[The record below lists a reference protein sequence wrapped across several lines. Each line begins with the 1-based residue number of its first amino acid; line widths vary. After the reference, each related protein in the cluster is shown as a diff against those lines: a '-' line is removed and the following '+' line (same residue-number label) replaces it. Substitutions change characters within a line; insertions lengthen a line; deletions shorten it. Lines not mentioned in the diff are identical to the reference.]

1 MYCSRSVRI
10 KLVLTHAEG
19 TCIERHFADTPY
31 TQLVQHAKAMAGRV
45 GALAGEPRFRFVDE
59 DGDEVHMT
67 SEEGRQHA
75 IDFFKPSASSR
86 YLKLS
91 VAFAPPMS
99 TALAELDDE

>member
-1 MYCSRSVRI
+1 MR
-10 KLVLTHAEG
+10 TN
-19 TCIERHFADTPY
+19 
-31 TQLVQHAKAMAGRV
+31 
-45 GALAGEPRFRFVDE
+45 VDE